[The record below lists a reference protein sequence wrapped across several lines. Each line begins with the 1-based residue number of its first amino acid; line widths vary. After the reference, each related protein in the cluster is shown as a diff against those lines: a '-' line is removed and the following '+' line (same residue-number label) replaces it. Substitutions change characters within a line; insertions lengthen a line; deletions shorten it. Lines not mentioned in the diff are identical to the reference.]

1 MTNPPAR
8 LTIYQQLLSELAEL
22 DKRIEQARARE
33 CVHAIET
40 IHGLMDTYGIKHKD
54 LVGRNGRR
62 ERLPSERVARSL
74 SRPGHRARVVRP
86 WKRAAMDSRARPHPI
101 SHRLTLYRHV

>member
-33 CVHAIET
+33 RVHAIET

-62 ERLPSERVARSL
+62 GAYQVNALPAR
-74 SRPGHRARVVRP
+74 
-86 WKRAAMDSRARPHPI
+86 
-101 SHRLTLYRHV
+101 YRDPATGQEWCGRGNVPRWIREQDRTRFLID